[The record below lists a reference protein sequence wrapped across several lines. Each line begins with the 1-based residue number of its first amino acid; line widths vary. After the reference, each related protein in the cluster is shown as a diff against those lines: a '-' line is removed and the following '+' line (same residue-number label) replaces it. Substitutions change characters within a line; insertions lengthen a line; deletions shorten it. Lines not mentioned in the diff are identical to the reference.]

1 MRTIY
6 TSCLMTIAALAV
18 ATSCGKSDT
27 PTAAS
32 GPVDV
37 RLVVSSGNNT
47 RVGSDATD
55 NNISQLRVYAFNAKG
70 EKVGYAEADSLKGQ
84 DYIPITLSEG
94 GDINFYVIANDN
106 FGPKPTIGTKPVTDW
121 TSLSKTDLESLK
133 FDLSGFTGWST
144 TDDFVSPMT
153 NCRYDEFG
161 TEFTDKYKNDYATK
175 VTIPRPTT
183 DSLVIPVT
191 VQHVL
196 GRLRLMLNKDA
207 SAKDDTIKVTKAVVY
222 HRPDAFKLYFAEN
235 EKNQIDDIITFTNNA
250 ESLTE
255 PLTEQLIDAS
265 NAVTLDVKPDD
276 GYTTIARTYLAP
288 NQYGTYDKTGGKFTT
303 ENGSETTVGKDKA
316 YRLELTVEF
325 AYSTGT
331 SEIKETKNY
340 TVYLPRVPRN
350 TSIDV
355 QGTFKGTV
363 VKPEFNVM
371 TEAWVGKVM
380 DIPPFK

>member
-47 RVGSDATD
+47 RVGSDKKD
-55 NNISQLRVYAFNAKG
+55 NDIRQLRVYAFNADGK
-70 EKVGYAEADSLKGQ
+70 KVGYAEADNLKGQ
-84 DYIPITLSEG
+84 NYIPITLSEG
-94 GDINFYVIANDN
+94 GYINFYVIANDN
-106 FGPKPTIGTKPVTDW
+106 FGPKPTVDAEQVTDW

-133 FDLSGFTGWST
+133 FDLSEFGGWSA
-144 TDDFVSPMT
+144 TDDFVSPMS
-153 NCRYDEFG
+153 NNLKDEFG
-161 TEFTDKYKNDYATK
+161 NDLENNNAYSNPVTVTK
-175 VTIPRPTT
+175 PTSG
-183 DSLVIPVT
+183 SLVIPVT

-196 GRLRLMLNKDA
+196 GRLRLMLNKDRDA
-207 SAKDDTIKVTKAVVY
+207 DNGLTITVTRATVY
-222 HRPDAFKLYFAEN
+222 HSPNVAHLYTV
-235 EKNQIDDIITFTNNA
+235 QGLHNNA
-250 ESLTE
+250 TNITYRDKPVTEEIISADSPVSLDPQPE
-255 PLTEQLIDAS
+255 
-265 NAVTLDVKPDD
+265 D
-276 GYTTIARTYLAP
+276 GSYTTIARTYLAP

-303 ENGSETTVGKDKA
+303 EDGSETTVGKDKA
-316 YRLELTVEF
+316 YRLDLTVEF
-325 AYSTGT
+325 AYSPG
-331 SEIKETKNY
+331 KETKNY

-363 VKPEFNVM
+363 VDIKPTFNIMVN
-371 TEAWVGKVM
+371 AWVERPI
-380 DIPPFK
+380 DIPAFE

>member
-1 MRTIY
+1 
-6 TSCLMTIAALAV
+6 MTIAALAV

-55 NNISQLRVYAFNAKG
+55 NDIRQLRVYAFKG
-70 EKVGYAEADSLKGQ
+70 DTKVGYAEADSLKGQ
-84 DYIPITLSEG
+84 NYIPITLSEDG
-94 GDINFYVIANDN
+94 EINFYVIANDN
-106 FGPKPTIGTKPVTDW
+106 FGPKPTVGTTSVTDW

-133 FDLSGFTGWST
+133 FDLSEFGGWSA

-161 TEFTDKYKNDYATK
+161 TEFTDKYKYDYATK

-207 SAKDDTIKVTKAVVY
+207 SAEDTIKVTKAVVY

-250 ESLTE
+250 E

-325 AYSTGT
+325 ADSTGT
-331 SEIKETKNY
+331 PKTKKNY
-340 TVYLPRVPRN
+340 KVYLPRVPRN

-363 VKPEFNVM
+363 VKFNVM
-371 TEAWVGKVM
+371 TEAWEEKEM
-380 DIPPFK
+380 NIPAFQ

>member
-1 MRTIY
+1 
-6 TSCLMTIAALAV
+6 MTIAALAL

-37 RLVVSSGNNT
+37 RLVVSSGDNT
-47 RVGSDATD
+47 RVGSDAKD
-55 NNISQLRVYAFNAKG
+55 NDIRQLRVYAFKG
-70 EKVGYAEADSLKGQ
+70 DTKVGYAEADNLQGQ
-84 DYIPITLSEG
+84 NYIPITLSKG

-106 FGPKPTIGTKPVTDW
+106 FGPKPTVDAEQVTDW

-133 FDLSGFTGWST
+133 FDLSGFSGWSA
-144 TDDFVSPMT
+144 TDDFVSPMS
-153 NCRYDEFG
+153 NNRYDEFG
-161 TEFTDKYKNDYATK
+161 NELKNDSGTAAYEKDYGTAVNVNVTK
-175 VTIPRPTT
+175 PTT
-183 DSLVIPVT
+183 GTLVIPVT

-207 SAKDDTIKVTKAVVY
+207 SAKDVTIKVTKAVVY
-222 HRPDAFKLYFAEN
+222 HRPDAFKLYFSYG
-235 EKNQIDDIITFTNNA
+235 EKDKIDDVITFTNNA
-250 ESLTE
+250 E

-265 NAVTLDVKPDD
+265 NAVKLDVKPDD

-288 NQYGTYDKTGGKFTT
+288 NQYGSSDPDTYTAQKTDGTT
-303 ENGSETTVGKDKA
+303 SNGLNKA

-325 AYSTGT
+325 AYNTTGT

-340 TVYLPRVPRN
+340 TVYLPQVPRN

-363 VKPEFNVM
+363 VDINPTFKIMVN
-371 TEAWVGKVM
+371 AWVERPI
-380 DIPPFK
+380 DIPAFE

>member
-1 MRTIY
+1 MRTIH

-27 PTAAS
+27 PAAAS

-47 RVGSDATD
+47 RVGSDAKD
-55 NNISQLRVYAFNAKG
+55 NDIRQLRVYAFKG
-70 EKVGYAEADSLKGQ
+70 DTKVGYAEADSLRGQ
-84 DYIPITLSEG
+84 NYIPITLSEG
-94 GDINFYVIANDN
+94 GDINFYVVANDN
-106 FGPKPTIGTKPVTDW
+106 FGPKPVTDW

-133 FDLSGFTGWST
+133 FDLSGFSGWSA
-144 TDDFVSPMT
+144 TDDFVSPMS
-153 NCRYDEFG
+153 NNLKDEFG
-161 TEFTDKYKNDYATK
+161 NDLENNHAYSNPVTVTK
-175 VTIPRPTT
+175 PT
-183 DSLVIPVT
+183 VIPVT

-207 SAKDDTIKVTKAVVY
+207 SAKDVTIKVTKAVVY

-250 ESLTE
+250 ESLK
-255 PLTEQLIDAS
+255 EQLIVDTKP
-265 NAVTLDVKPDD
+265 VKLVDKPDD

-288 NQYGTYDKTGGKFTT
+288 NQYGSSDPDTYTAQKTDGTT
-303 ENGSETTVGKDKA
+303 SSNGLNEA
-316 YRLELTVEF
+316 YRLDLTVEF
-325 AYSTGT
+325 AYSTG
-331 SEIKETKNY
+331 KETKNY

>member
-1 MRTIY
+1 
-6 TSCLMTIAALAV
+6 MTIAALAV

-47 RVGSDATD
+47 RVGSDETD
-55 NNISQLRVYAFNAKG
+55 NDIRQLRVYAFNADGK
-70 EKVGYAEADSLKGQ
+70 KVGYAEADKLQGQ
-84 DYIPITLSEG
+84 NYIPITLSEG

-106 FGPKPTIGTKPVTDW
+106 FGPKPVTDW

-144 TDDFVSPMT
+144 TGDFVSPMS
-153 NCRYDEFG
+153 NNRYDEFG
-161 TEFTDKYKNDYATK
+161 NELKNDSGTAAYKNDYGTAVKVNVTK
-175 VTIPRPTT
+175 PETGT
-183 DSLVIPVT
+183 LVIPVT

-196 GRLRLMLNKDA
+196 GRLRLMLNKE
-207 SAKDDTIKVTKAVVY
+207 SDDVTITLKRAAVY
-222 HRPDAFKLYFAEN
+222 NRPDYFLLYNSGSAGIEY
-235 EKNQIDDIITFTNNA
+235 EKN
-250 ESLTE
+250 ESLVDE
-255 PLTEQLIDAS
+255 FVVSDIPL
-265 NAVTLDVKPDD
+265 
-276 GYTTIARTYLAP
+276 GTTQKEVARTYLAP
-288 NQYGTYDKTGGKFTT
+288 NLYGSSDPDTYTAQKTDGTT
-303 ENGSETTVGKDKA
+303 SSTGLNEA

-325 AYSTGT
+325 AYTTGT
-331 SEIKETKNY
+331 PETKKNY
-340 TVYLPRVPRN
+340 TVYYTVYLPQVPRN

-371 TEAWVGKVM
+371 TEAWEEKVM
-380 DIPPFK
+380 NIPEFE

>member
-1 MRTIY
+1 
-6 TSCLMTIAALAV
+6 MTIAALAV

-55 NNISQLRVYAFNAKG
+55 NDIRQLRVYAFKG
-70 EKVGYAEADSLKGQ
+70 DTKVGYAEADNLQGQ
-84 DYIPITLSEG
+84 NYIPITLSEG

-106 FGPKPTIGTKPVTDW
+106 FGPKPVTDW
-121 TSLSKTDLESLK
+121 TLLSKTDLESLK
-133 FDLSGFTGWST
+133 FDLSEFGGWSA
-144 TDDFVSPMT
+144 TDDFVSPMS
-153 NCRYDEFG
+153 NNLKDEFG
-161 TEFTDKYKNDYATK
+161 NDLENNNAYSSNPVTVTE
-175 VTIPRPTT
+175 PT
-183 DSLVIPVT
+183 VIPVT

-196 GRLRLMLNKDA
+196 GRLRLMLNKE
-207 SAKDDTIKVTKAVVY
+207 SDDVTITLKRAAVY
-222 HRPDAFKLYFAEN
+222 NRPDYFLLYNSGSA
-235 EKNQIDDIITFTNNA
+235 DIEYNNNK
-250 ESLTE
+250 SLVDNNKSLVDE
-255 PLTEQLIDAS
+255 FVVSDIPL
-265 NAVTLDVKPDD
+265 K
-276 GYTTIARTYLAP
+276 TTQKEVARTYLAP
-288 NQYGTYDKTGGKFTT
+288 NLYGSSDPDTYTAQKTDGTT
-303 ENGSETTVGKDKA
+303 SSNGLNEA

-325 AYSTGT
+325 AYTTGT
-331 SEIKETKNY
+331 SEKKNYTEDY
-340 TVYLPRVPRN
+340 TVYLPQVPRN

-380 DIPPFK
+380 DIPPFE

>member
-1 MRTIY
+1 
-6 TSCLMTIAALAV
+6 MTIAALAV

-27 PTAAS
+27 PAAAS

-37 RLVVSSGNNT
+37 RLVVSSGDNT
-47 RVGSDATD
+47 RVGSDKKD
-55 NNISQLRVYAFNAKG
+55 NDIRQLRVYAFKG
-70 EKVGYAEADSLKGQ
+70 DKKVGYAEADNLQGQ
-84 DYIPITLSEG
+84 NYIPITLSEG

-106 FGPKPTIGTKPVTDW
+106 FGPKPTVDAAQVTDW
-121 TSLSKTDLESLK
+121 ASLSKTDLESLK

-144 TDDFVSPMT
+144 TGDFVSPMS
-153 NCRYDEFG
+153 NNLKDEFG
-161 TEFTDKYKNDYATK
+161 NDLENNYAYSNPVTVTK
-175 VTIPRPTT
+175 PT
-183 DSLVIPVT
+183 VIPVT

-207 SAKDDTIKVTKAVVY
+207 SAKDTIKVTKAVVY

-250 ESLTE
+250 ESLK
-255 PLTEQLIDAS
+255 EQLIVDTKP
-265 NAVTLDVKPDD
+265 VTLVDKPDD

-303 ENGSETTVGKDKA
+303 EGGDETEVGKDKA
-316 YRLELTVEF
+316 YRLELEVEF
-325 AYSTGT
+325 AYSTG
-331 SEIKETKNY
+331 KETKNY

-363 VKPEFNVM
+363 VDIKPTFNIMVN
-371 TEAWVGKVM
+371 AWVERPIE
-380 DIPPFK
+380 IPAFE

>member
-37 RLVVSSGNNT
+37 RLVVSSGDNT
-47 RVGSDATD
+47 RVGSDKTD
-55 NNISQLRVYAFNAKG
+55 NDIRQLRVYAFKG
-70 EKVGYAEADSLKGQ
+70 DKKVGYAEADNLQGQ
-84 DYIPITLSEG
+84 NYIPITLSEG

-106 FGPKPTIGTKPVTDW
+106 FGPKPTVGTTSVTDW
-121 TSLSKTDLESLK
+121 TSLSKANLESLK
-133 FDLSGFTGWST
+133 FDLSEFTGWST
-144 TDDFVSPMT
+144 TGDFVSPMT

-161 TEFTDKYKNDYATK
+161 TEFTDKYENDYATK

-191 VQHVL
+191 VQHAL
-196 GRLRLMLNKDA
+196 GRLRLMLNKDRDA
-207 SAKDDTIKVTKAVVY
+207 DNGLTITVTRAAVY
-222 HRPDAFKLYFAEN
+222 HSPNVAHLYTV
-235 EKNQIDDIITFTNNA
+235 QRLHNNA
-250 ESLTE
+250 TNITYRDTLVTEEIISADSPDSLNTQPE
-255 PLTEQLIDAS
+255 
-265 NAVTLDVKPDD
+265 D
-276 GYTTIARTYLAP
+276 GSYTTIARTYLAP

-303 ENGSETTVGKDKA
+303 ENGNETEAGKDKA

-325 AYSTGT
+325 AYTTGT
-331 SEIKETKNY
+331 SETKETKNY

-371 TEAWVGKVM
+371 TEAWVEKVM
-380 DIPPFK
+380 NIPEFE

>member
-1 MRTIY
+1 
-6 TSCLMTIAALAV
+6 MTIAALAV

-27 PTAAS
+27 PAAAS

-55 NNISQLRVYAFNAKG
+55 NDIHQLRVYAFNAKG
-70 EKVGYAEADSLKGQ
+70 EKVGYAEADNLQGQ
-84 DYIPITLSEG
+84 NYIPITLSEG

-106 FGPKPTIGTKPVTDW
+106 FGPKPTVGTTSVTDW
-121 TSLSKTDLESLK
+121 TLLSKTDLESLK
-133 FDLSGFTGWST
+133 FDLSEFGGWSA
-144 TDDFVSPMT
+144 TDDFVSPMS
-153 NCRYDEFG
+153 NNLKDEFG
-161 TEFTDKYKNDYATK
+161 NDLENNNAYSNPVTVTK
-175 VTIPRPTT
+175 PTSG
-183 DSLVIPVT
+183 SLVIPVT

-207 SAKDDTIKVTKAVVY
+207 SAKDVTIKVTSAVLY
-222 HRPDAFKLYFAEN
+222 HRPDAFKLYFSYG
-235 EKNQIDDIITFTNNA
+235 EKDKIDDVITFTNNA
-250 ESLTE
+250 E

-288 NQYGTYDKTGGKFTT
+288 NQYGSSDPDTYTAQKTDGTT
-303 ENGSETTVGKDKA
+303 SNGLNKA
-316 YRLELTVEF
+316 YRLDLTVEF
-325 AYSTGT
+325 AGT
-331 SEIKETKNY
+331 SEPKKY

-363 VKPEFNVM
+363 VDINPTFNIMVN
-371 TEAWVGKVM
+371 AWVERPI
-380 DIPPFK
+380 DIPAFE

>member
-1 MRTIY
+1 
-6 TSCLMTIAALAV
+6 MTIAALAL
-18 ATSCGKSDT
+18 ATSCDKSDT
-27 PTAAS
+27 PAAAS

-55 NNISQLRVYAFNAKG
+55 NDIRQLRVYAFNADG
-70 EKVGYAEADSLKGQ
+70 EKVGYAEADNLQGQ
-84 DYIPITLSEG
+84 NYIPITLSEG
-94 GDINFYVIANDN
+94 GYINFYVIANDN
-106 FGPKPTIGTKPVTDW
+106 FGPKPTVDTTPVTDW
-121 TSLSKTDLESLK
+121 ASLSKTDLESLK

-144 TDDFVSPMT
+144 TDDFVSPMS
-153 NCRYDEFG
+153 NNLKDEFG
-161 TEFTDKYKNDYATK
+161 NDLENNNAYSNPVPVTK
-175 VTIPRPTT
+175 PTSG
-183 DSLVIPVT
+183 SLVIPVT

-207 SAKDDTIKVTKAVVY
+207 SAKDTIKVTKAVVY
-222 HRPDAFKLYFAEN
+222 HRPDAFKLYFSYG
-235 EKNQIDDIITFTNNA
+235 EKDKIDDVITFTNNA
-250 ESLTE
+250 EPLE

-316 YRLELTVEF
+316 YRLDLTVEF
-325 AYSTGT
+325 AYSTG
-331 SEIKETKNY
+331 KETKNY

-363 VKPEFNVM
+363 VDIKPTFNIMVN
-371 TEAWVGKVM
+371 AWVERTIE
-380 DIPPFK
+380 IPAFE

>member
-27 PTAAS
+27 PAAAS

-55 NNISQLRVYAFNAKG
+55 NDIRQLRVYAFNAKG
-70 EKVGYAEADSLKGQ
+70 EKVGYAEADNLQGQ
-84 DYIPITLSEG
+84 NYIIPITLSKG

-106 FGPKPTIGTKPVTDW
+106 FGPKPTVGTTTDW

-144 TDDFVSPMT
+144 TGDFVSPMS
-153 NCRYDEFG
+153 NNRYDEFG
-161 TEFTDKYKNDYATK
+161 NDLKNDSGTAAYKNDYGTAVK
-175 VTIPRPTT
+175 VTKPT
-183 DSLVIPVT
+183 VIPVT

-196 GRLRLMLNKDA
+196 GRLRLMLNKE
-207 SAKDDTIKVTKAVVY
+207 SDDVTITLKRAAVY
-222 HRPDAFKLYFAEN
+222 NRPDYFLLYNSGSA
-235 EKNQIDDIITFTNNA
+235 DIKYDNNK
-250 ESLTE
+250 SLVDE
-255 PLTEQLIDAS
+255 FVVSDILLE
-265 NAVTLDVKPDD
+265 
-276 GYTTIARTYLAP
+276 TTQKEVARTYLAP
-288 NQYGTYDKTGGKFTT
+288 NLYGSSDPDTYTAQKTDGTT
-303 ENGSETTVGKDKA
+303 ISNGLNEA
-316 YRLELTVEF
+316 YCLELKVEF
-325 AYSTGT
+325 AYSTRT
-331 SEIKETKNY
+331 SETKNY
-340 TVYLPRVPRN
+340 KVYLPRVPRN

-363 VKPEFNVM
+363 INPEFNVM
-371 TEAWVGKVM
+371 TEAWVEKFM
-380 DIPPFK
+380 DIPEFQ

>member
-27 PTAAS
+27 PAAAS

-47 RVGSDATD
+47 RVGSDETD
-55 NNISQLRVYAFNAKG
+55 NDIRQLRVYAFNADG
-70 EKVGYAEADSLKGQ
+70 EKVGYAEADNLKGQ
-84 DYIPITLSEG
+84 NYIPITLSEG

-106 FGPKPTIGTKPVTDW
+106 FGPKPTVDAAQFTDW
-121 TSLSKTDLESLK
+121 ASLSKANLESLK
-133 FDLSGFTGWST
+133 FDLSGFSGWST
-144 TDDFVSPMT
+144 TGDFVSPMT

-161 TEFTDKYKNDYATK
+161 TEFTDKYENDYATK
-175 VTIPRPTT
+175 VTIQRPTT
-183 DSLVIPVT
+183 GSLVIPVT

-196 GRLRLMLNKDA
+196 GRLRLMLNKDRDA
-207 SAKDDTIKVTKAVVY
+207 DNGLTITVTRAAVY
-222 HRPDAFKLYFAEN
+222 HSPNVAHLYTVQGLDNHATNITYRDTPVTE
-235 EKNQIDDIITFTNNA
+235 EIISA
-250 ESLTE
+250 DSPVSLNTQPE
-255 PLTEQLIDAS
+255 
-265 NAVTLDVKPDD
+265 D
-276 GYTTIARTYLAP
+276 GSYTTIARTYLAP

-303 ENGSETTVGKDKA
+303 ENGNETTVGKDEA
-316 YRLELTVEF
+316 YLLELEVKF

-331 SEIKETKNY
+331 SETKNYTTKNY

-371 TEAWVGKVM
+371 TEAWVEKVM
-380 DIPPFK
+380 DIPAFK

>member
-1 MRTIY
+1 
-6 TSCLMTIAALAV
+6 MTIAALAV

-47 RVGSDATD
+47 RVGSDETD
-55 NNISQLRVYAFNAKG
+55 NDIRQLRVYAFKG
-70 EKVGYAEADSLKGQ
+70 DTKVGYAEADNLKGQ
-84 DYIPITLSEG
+84 NYIPITLSEG

-106 FGPKPTIGTKPVTDW
+106 FGPKPTVGTTSVTDW
-121 TSLSKTDLESLK
+121 TSLSKANLESLK
-133 FDLSGFTGWST
+133 FDLSEFGGWSA

-161 TEFTDKYKNDYATK
+161 TEFTDKYENDYATK
-175 VTIPRPTT
+175 VTIQRPTT
-183 DSLVIPVT
+183 GSLVIPVT
-191 VQHVL
+191 VQHAL
-196 GRLRLMLNKDA
+196 GRLRLMLNKDRDA
-207 SAKDDTIKVTKAVVY
+207 DNGLTITVTRATVY
-222 HRPDAFKLYFAEN
+222 HSPNVAHLYTV
-235 EKNQIDDIITFTNNA
+235 QGLHNNA
-250 ESLTE
+250 TNITYRDTPVTEEIISADSPVSLDPQPE
-255 PLTEQLIDAS
+255 
-265 NAVTLDVKPDD
+265 D
-276 GYTTIARTYLAP
+276 GSYTTIARTYLAP
-288 NQYGTYDKTGGKFTT
+288 NQYGSSDPDTYTAQKTDGTT
-303 ENGSETTVGKDKA
+303 SSNGLNEA

-325 AYSTGT
+325 AYTTGT
-331 SEIKETKNY
+331 SEKKNYTEDY

-371 TEAWVGKVM
+371 TEAWVEKVM
-380 DIPPFK
+380 NIPEFQ

>member
-47 RVGSDATD
+47 RVGSDKTD
-55 NNISQLRVYAFNAKG
+55 NAIRQLRVYAFNADG
-70 EKVGYAEADSLKGQ
+70 EKVGYAEADNLQGQ
-84 DYIPITLSEG
+84 NYIPITLSKG

-106 FGPKPTIGTKPVTDW
+106 FGPKPTIGTTPVTDW

-133 FDLSGFTGWST
+133 FDLSEFSGWSA
-144 TDDFVSPMT
+144 TDDFVSPMS
-153 NCRYDEFG
+153 NNLKDEFG
-161 TEFTDKYKNDYATK
+161 NDLENNNAYSNPVTVTK
-175 VTIPRPTT
+175 PTSG
-183 DSLVIPVT
+183 SLVIPVT

-207 SAKDDTIKVTKAVVY
+207 SAKDVTIKVTSAVLY
-222 HRPDAFKLYFAEN
+222 HRPDAFKLYFSYG
-235 EKNQIDDIITFTNNA
+235 EKDKIDDVITFTNNA
-250 ESLTE
+250 E

-288 NQYGTYDKTGGKFTT
+288 NQYGSRDPDTYTAQKTDGTT
-303 ENGSETTVGKDKA
+303 SSNGLNEA
-316 YRLELTVEF
+316 YRLDLTVEF
-325 AYSTGT
+325 AGT
-331 SEIKETKNY
+331 SEPKKY

-363 VKPEFNVM
+363 VDIKPKFNIMVN
-371 TEAWVGKVM
+371 AWVERPIE
-380 DIPPFK
+380 IPAFE

>member
-1 MRTIY
+1 
-6 TSCLMTIAALAV
+6 MTIAALAV

-55 NNISQLRVYAFNAKG
+55 NDIRQLRVYAFKG
-70 EKVGYAEADSLKGQ
+70 DTKVGYAEADSLKGQ
-84 DYIPITLSEG
+84 NYIPITLSEDG
-94 GDINFYVIANDN
+94 EINFYVIANDN
-106 FGPKPTIGTKPVTDW
+106 FGPKPTVGTTSVTDW
-121 TSLSKTDLESLK
+121 TLLSKTDLESLK

-144 TDDFVSPMT
+144 TDDFVSPMS
-153 NCRYDEFG
+153 NNLKDEFG
-161 TEFTDKYKNDYATK
+161 NDLENNYAYSNPVTVTK
-175 VTIPRPTT
+175 PTSG
-183 DSLVIPVT
+183 SLVIPVT

-196 GRLRLMLNKDA
+196 GRLRLMLNKDRDA
-207 SAKDDTIKVTKAVVY
+207 DNRLTITVTRATVY
-222 HRPDAFKLYFAEN
+222 HSPNVAHLYTV
-235 EKNQIDDIITFTNNA
+235 QGLHNNA
-250 ESLTE
+250 TNITYRDTPVTE
-255 PLTEQLIDAS
+255 EIISADSPVRLNTQPENGS
-265 NAVTLDVKPDD
+265 
-276 GYTTIARTYLAP
+276 YTTIARTYLAP

-331 SEIKETKNY
+331 ETKNY

-371 TEAWVGKVM
+371 TEAWEEKEM
-380 DIPPFK
+380 NIPAFE

>member
-1 MRTIY
+1 
-6 TSCLMTIAALAV
+6 MTIAALAL

-47 RVGSDATD
+47 RVGSDETD
-55 NNISQLRVYAFNAKG
+55 NAIRQLRVYAFNAKG

-84 DYIPITLSEG
+84 NYIPITLSEG
-94 GDINFYVIANDN
+94 GYINFYVIANDN
-106 FGPKPTIGTKPVTDW
+106 FGPKPTVDTTPVTDW
-121 TSLSKTDLESLK
+121 TLLSKTDLESLK
-133 FDLSGFTGWST
+133 FDLSGFSGWST
-144 TDDFVSPMT
+144 TGDFVSPMS
-153 NCRYDEFG
+153 NNRYDEFG
-161 TEFTDKYKNDYATK
+161 NELKNDSGTAAYENDYGTAVNVTK
-175 VTIPRPTT
+175 PGTGT
-183 DSLVIPVT
+183 LVIPVT

-207 SAKDDTIKVTKAVVY
+207 SAKDTIKVTKAVVY

-303 ENGSETTVGKDKA
+303 ENGNETEAGKDKA
-316 YRLELTVEF
+316 YRLDLTVEF
-325 AYSTGT
+325 AYSTG
-331 SEIKETKNY
+331 KETKNY

-363 VKPEFNVM
+363 VDIKPTFNIMVN
-371 TEAWVGKVM
+371 AWVERPIE
-380 DIPPFK
+380 IPAFE

>member
-1 MRTIY
+1 
-6 TSCLMTIAALAV
+6 MTIAALAV

-55 NNISQLRVYAFNAKG
+55 NDIRQLRVYAFKG
-70 EKVGYAEADSLKGQ
+70 DTKVGYAEADNLKGQ
-84 DYIPITLSEG
+84 NYIPITLSEG

-106 FGPKPTIGTKPVTDW
+106 FGPKPTVGTTSVTDW
-121 TSLSKTDLESLK
+121 TSLSKANLESLK
-133 FDLSGFTGWST
+133 FDLSGFSGWST
-144 TDDFVSPMT
+144 TGDFVSPMS
-153 NCRYDEFG
+153 NNLKDEFG
-161 TEFTDKYKNDYATK
+161 NDLENNYAYSNPVTVTK
-175 VTIPRPTT
+175 PTSG
-183 DSLVIPVT
+183 SLVIPVT

-196 GRLRLMLNKDA
+196 GRLRLMLNKDRDA
-207 SAKDDTIKVTKAVVY
+207 DNGLTITVTRAAVY
-222 HRPDAFKLYFAEN
+222 HSPNVAHLYTVQGLDNHATNITYRDTPVIEEIISADSPD
-235 EKNQIDDIITFTNNA
+235 
-250 ESLTE
+250 SLNTQPE
-255 PLTEQLIDAS
+255 
-265 NAVTLDVKPDD
+265 D
-276 GYTTIARTYLAP
+276 GSYTTIARTYLAP

-325 AYSTGT
+325 AYSTDT
-331 SEIKETKNY
+331 LETNY

-371 TEAWVGKVM
+371 TEAWVEKVM
-380 DIPPFK
+380 DIPPFE

>member
-1 MRTIY
+1 
-6 TSCLMTIAALAV
+6 MTIAALAV

-55 NNISQLRVYAFNAKG
+55 NNIHQLRVYAFKG
-70 EKVGYAEADSLKGQ
+70 DTKVGYAEADNLKGQ
-84 DYIPITLSEG
+84 NYIPITLSEDG
-94 GDINFYVIANDN
+94 EINFYVIANDN
-106 FGPKPTIGTKPVTDW
+106 FGPKPVTDW

-133 FDLSGFTGWST
+133 FDLSGFSGWST
-144 TDDFVSPMT
+144 TGDFVSPMT

-161 TEFTDKYKNDYATK
+161 TEFTDKYKYDYATK
-175 VTIPRPTT
+175 VTIQRPTT
-183 DSLVIPVT
+183 GSLVIPVT

-196 GRLRLMLNKDA
+196 GRLRLMLNKDRDA
-207 SAKDDTIKVTKAVVY
+207 DNGLTIKVTRATVY
-222 HRPDAFKLYFAEN
+222 HSPNVAHLYTV
-235 EKNQIDDIITFTNNA
+235 QGLHNNA
-250 ESLTE
+250 TNITYRDTPVTE
-255 PLTEQLIDAS
+255 EIISADSP
-265 NAVTLDVKPDD
+265 VRLDPQPED
-276 GYTTIARTYLAP
+276 GSYTTIARTYLAP

-303 ENGSETTVGKDKA
+303 EDGSETTVGKDKA
-316 YRLELTVEF
+316 YRLELEVKF

-331 SEIKETKNY
+331 PKTKKNY
-340 TVYLPRVPRN
+340 KVYLPRVPRN

-363 VKPEFNVM
+363 VDIKPTFNIMVN
-371 TEAWVGKVM
+371 AWVERTIE
-380 DIPPFK
+380 IPAFE

>member
-1 MRTIY
+1 
-6 TSCLMTIAALAV
+6 MTIAALAL

-55 NNISQLRVYAFNAKG
+55 NDIRQLRVYAFKG
-70 EKVGYAEADSLKGQ
+70 DTKVGYAEADNLQGQ
-84 DYIPITLSEG
+84 NYIPITLSEDG
-94 GDINFYVIANDN
+94 EINFYVIANDN
-106 FGPKPTIGTKPVTDW
+106 FGPKPKVDTTSVTDW
-121 TSLSKTDLESLK
+121 ASLSKTDLESLK
-133 FDLSGFTGWST
+133 FDLSEFGGWSA
-144 TDDFVSPMT
+144 TDDFVSPMS
-153 NCRYDEFG
+153 NNLKDEFG
-161 TEFTDKYKNDYATK
+161 NDLENNNAYSNPVPVTK
-175 VTIPRPTT
+175 PTSG
-183 DSLVIPVT
+183 SLVIPVT

-196 GRLRLMLNKDA
+196 GRLRLMLNKE
-207 SAKDDTIKVTKAVVY
+207 SDDVTITLKRAAVY
-222 HRPDAFKLYFAEN
+222 NRPDYFLLYNSGSAGIEY
-235 EKNQIDDIITFTNNA
+235 EKN
-250 ESLTE
+250 ESLVDNNKSLVDE
-255 PLTEQLIDAS
+255 FVNRDIQL
-265 NAVTLDVKPDD
+265 
-276 GYTTIARTYLAP
+276 GTTQKEVARTYLAP
-288 NQYGTYDKTGGKFTT
+288 NLYGSSDPDTYTAQKTDGTT
-303 ENGSETTVGKDKA
+303 SSNGLNEA

-331 SEIKETKNY
+331 ETKNY

-371 TEAWVGKVM
+371 TEAWEGKVM
-380 DIPPFK
+380 DIPEFQ